1 MNDRFATG
9 ISVSRVPA
17 TRWIVL
23 LCLLTAVLLLTGC
36 ALEEISSADIQPIE
50 QVQTDEDDDYYYTE
64 TAEDCWEDE
73 EFDEVDQ
80 LCYPVVY
87 CDEEGICEEE
97 EYGFLDL
104 LFGLVDELVWGV
116 AGGGFEDAADLEEST
131 LITYRVEEN
140 QIVEPELAAVTDDL
154 VGFQSDTEAHQKIWV
169 YFARLVPPEQRPYL
183 TKYVIFTDGPE
194 EVLAFVTP
202 DTDDPTKWLL
212 GVDIADTSNPEEL
225 TFTLIHEFAHL
236 LTLNSGQVPV
246 NEALAL
252 EPDNEELYEAAAT
265 ACPVYFPGEG
275 CSEPTSYI
283 NAFYERFWADIYEE
297 WSEIDA
303 LQYEDEDEYAT
314 GLEEFYA
321 EREDEFV
328 SDYAT
333 TSPEEDIAESFATFV
348 LKPKPTGETLAD
360 EKVAFFYDYPELVK
374 LRAEMSGRLYSRL
387 RRR

>member
-1 MNDRFATG
+1 MKYRFPTG
-9 ISVSRVPA
+9 IPSTRIPA
-17 TRWIVL
+17 VRWIVL
-23 LCLLTAVLLLTGC
+23 LCLLTTVLVLTGC
-36 ALEEISSADIQPIE
+36 TVEEFLSDDVQPIE
-50 QVQTDEDDDYYYTE
+50 QTQTDEDDDYYYTE

-80 LCYPVVY
+80 LCYSVVY

-97 EYGFLDL
+97 EYDFLDL

-116 AGGGFEDAADLEEST
+116 AGGDFEDAAELEENT
-131 LITYRVEEN
+131 LVTYRVDGN
-140 QIVEPELAAVTDDL
+140 QILEPELAAVTDDL
-154 VGFQSDTEAHQKIWV
+154 LDFQADTEAHQKIWV

-183 TKYVIFTDGPE
+183 TKYVVFTDGPD

-212 GVDIADTSNPEEL
+212 GVDITDTSNPEEL

-236 LTLNSGQVPV
+236 MTLNSGQVSV
-246 NEALAL
+246 NEYLAL
-252 EPDNEELYEAAAT
+252 EPDNEELYEEAAA
-265 ACPVYFPGEG
+265 ACSVYFPGEG

-297 WSEIDA
+297 WSEISWM
-303 LQYEDEDEYAT
+303 EDEDEYAAAA
-314 GLEEFYA
+314 EEFYLS
-321 EREDEFV
+321 REDDFV
-328 SDYAT
+328 SDYAA

-348 LKPKPTGETLAD
+348 LKPKPTGDTLAD
-360 EKVAFFYDYPELVK
+360 QKVAFFYDYPELVK
-374 LRAEMSGRLYSRL
+374 LRAEMSGRIYSRL

>member
-1 MNDRFATG
+1 MT
-9 ISVSRVPA
+9 
-17 TRWIVL
+17 TRSSLSTFSARWFL
-23 LCLLTAVLLLTGC
+23 LICALAVALLLAGC
-36 ALEEISSADIQPIE
+36 SVDEFLADEPAPIGEEQAAED
-50 QVQTDEDDDYYYTE
+50 DDDYYYTE
-64 TAEDCWEDE
+64 TAEDCLEDE
-73 EFDEVDQ
+73 EFDEVDE

-87 CDEEGICEEE
+87 CDEDGYCEEE

-116 AGGGFEDAADLEEST
+116 AGGDFENAEELEENT
-131 LITYRVEEN
+131 LITYRVQGN
-140 QIVEPELAAVTDDL
+140 QIVQPELAAVTDDL
-154 VGFQSDTEAHQKIWV
+154 LDFQADTAAHQKIWI
-169 YFARLVPPEQRPYL
+169 YFAQLVPPDQRPYL
-183 TKYVIFTDGPE
+183 VKYVVFTDGPE

-202 DTDDPTKWLL
+202 DADDPTKWLL

-236 LTLNSGQVPV
+236 MTLNSGQVPV
-246 NEALAL
+246 NEEVALQ
-252 EPDNEELYEAAAT
+252 PDNEELYAEAVA
-265 ACPVYFPGEG
+265 ACPAYFPGEG
-275 CSEPTSYI
+275 CSEPTSYL

-303 LQYEDEDEYAT
+303 LQYEDEDEYWAAA
-314 GLEEFYA
+314 EEFYA
-321 EREDEFV
+321 SREDEFV
-328 SDYAT
+328 SDYAA

-348 LKPKPTGETLAD
+348 LKPKPTGATLAD